1 MSTATP
7 SSVAGPRPTSD
18 APRAAAPAARRIGA
32 QVLLETR
39 TVLRNGEQLLITLVL
54 PVLLLVVLTR
64 TDLVD
69 VGPGDRLALVA
80 PGILALA
87 VMSTSFTSQAITTGF
102 DRRNGV
108 LRLLATTPL
117 GRGGLVAGKVGAVL
131 VIQVGQVT
139 VLSAVAVALGWRPD
153 PGGIP
158 AAVLAV
164 LLGTAAFTSLALL
177 LAGVLRAEAVLA
189 VANLLWVLLL
199 VGGGVVLPA
208 DQLPGTL
215 AALAP
220 WQPAGALGG
229 ALRAALAD
237 GEPPSAALLVLACW
251 AALLGA
257 AATRWFRWD

>member
-1 MSTATP
+1 MTGVSTA
-7 SSVAGPRPTSD
+7 PRT
-18 APRAAAPAARRIGA
+18 AAPLRRRVGA

-39 TVLRNGEQLLITLVL
+39 TVLRNGEQLLLTLVL

-64 TDLVD
+64 TDLLD
-69 VGPGDRLALVA
+69 LTAGDRMLVA
-80 PGILALA
+80 PGVLALA
-87 VMSTSFTSQAITTGF
+87 VVSTAFTSQAITTAF

-131 VIQVGQVT
+131 LLEVGQVA
-139 VLSAVAVALGWRPD
+139 VLGAVAVGLGWRPD
-153 PGGIP
+153 PSGIP
-158 AAVLAV
+158 AAALALV
-164 LLGTAAFTSLALL
+164 LGTAAFASLGML

-199 VGGGVVLPA
+199 AGGGLVLPP
-208 DQLPGTL
+208 DLLPGPL

-220 WQPAGALGG
+220 WQPAGALGE
-229 ALRAALAD
+229 ALRTALTT
-237 GEPPSAALLVLACW
+237 GTVPVGALLVLAGW

-257 AATRWFRWD
+257 AAAHWFRWD